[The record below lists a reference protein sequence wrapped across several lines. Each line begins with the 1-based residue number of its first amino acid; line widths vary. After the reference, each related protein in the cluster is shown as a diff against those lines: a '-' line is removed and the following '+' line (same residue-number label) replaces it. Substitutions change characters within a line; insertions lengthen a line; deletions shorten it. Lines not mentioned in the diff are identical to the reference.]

1 MIIGVI
7 LMPRYQIVFQKIIFM
22 IEKMK
27 KLKNALL
34 KIPNII
40 TILPVEKNTV
50 SNLNIIVLLL
60 TLI

>member
-1 MIIGVI
+1 MI
-7 LMPRYQIVFQKIIFM
+7 K
-22 IEKMK
+22 KMK

-40 TILPVEKNTV
+40 TILPMEKNTV

>member
-7 LMPRYQIVFQKIIFM
+7 LMHRYQIVFQKIIFM

-40 TILPVEKNTV
+40 TILPMEKNTV